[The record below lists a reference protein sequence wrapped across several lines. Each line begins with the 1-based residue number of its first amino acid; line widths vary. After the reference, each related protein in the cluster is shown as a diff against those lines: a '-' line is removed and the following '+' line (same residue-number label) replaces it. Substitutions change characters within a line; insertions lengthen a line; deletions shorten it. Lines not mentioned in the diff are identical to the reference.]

1 MSLSLAARRLP
12 PSDADI
18 RTVLLERLRKR
29 HRDET
34 SVAFLEELGLCRG
47 RVRVDVAVV
56 NGSIHGYEIKS
67 DRDSLRRLAGQAAVY
82 GMVLDRA
89 TLVVGS
95 KHVSDAVAAIPDWW
109 EVQVVGSHKSGLR
122 VKRLRQGRKN
132 PARNARA
139 LVELL
144 WLEDAQALLA
154 ARGGIRGYRR
164 RPRRELWDRI
174 CALYA
179 IDEIA
184 TAVREQLKARVDQRS
199 SRPRV

>member
-1 MSLSLAARRLP
+1 VKLSTATQCLP

-18 RTVLLERLRKR
+18 RTVLLERLRER
-29 HRDET
+29 HGGEAN
-34 SVAFLEELGLCRG
+34 VVFLEELGLCRG

-67 DRDSLRRLAGQAAVY
+67 DRDSLRRLTRQAEVY

-89 TLVVGS
+89 TLVVGP
-95 KHVSDAVAAIPDWW
+95 KHVSEAMAAVPDWW
-109 EVQVVGSHKSGLR
+109 EVQVVVSKGPGLR
-122 VKRLRQGRKN
+122 VKRLRRGRKN
-132 PARNARA
+132 PARAARA

-144 WLEDAQALLA
+144 WLEDAQAFLA
-154 ARGGIRGYRR
+154 ARGSLRGYRR

-174 CALYA
+174 CALYP

-184 TAVREQLKARVDQRS
+184 SAVRDQLKARADQRS
-199 SRPRV
+199 SEPCA

>member
-1 MSLSLAARRLP
+1 VICSDSERYLP

-18 RTVLLERLRKR
+18 RSVLLERLKA
-29 HRDET
+29 HHSKET
-34 SVAFLEELGLCRG
+34 NVAFLEELGLCRG
-47 RVRVDVAVV
+47 QVRVDVAVV

-67 DRDSLRRLAGQAAVY
+67 DRDSLRRLTRQAEVY

-95 KHVSDAVAAIPDWW
+95 KHVLEAMAAVPEWW
-109 EVQVVGSHKSGLR
+109 EVQVVAAFGAGLR
-122 VKRLRQGRKN
+122 IKRLRRGRRN
-132 PARNARA
+132 PTRDARA

-144 WLEDAQALLA
+144 WLEDAQAFLA
-154 ARGGIRGYRR
+154 ARGCLRGYGR

-174 CALYA
+174 CTLYP

-184 TAVREQLKARVDQRS
+184 SAVREQLKARADQRS
-199 SRPRV
+199 SEPRT